1 VFGDKIMM
9 KYRRLPENIS
19 HLLPDVQEYLNK
31 HPKVVFA
38 YLKQMGEFSSVT
50 LEEYSRDWKVQ
61 RIVERTLQMMI
72 ETCADIANHI
82 ISDRGYR
89 TPDNYGDTFRVLHE
103 NGVLKK
109 DLFEIMLKMARF
121 RNRNFHFIYAGYRV
135 AWIIPLLGGVRGG
148 FLGREISVNISRI
161 TALPI
166 PKSPPKR
173 GLSNLTLLAKI
184 YELRI

>member
-1 VFGDKIMM
+1 MVDKPLILR
-9 KYRRLPENIS
+9 KLTE
-19 HLLPDVQEYLNK
+19 LDE
-31 HPKVVFA
+31 

-50 LEEYSRDWKVQ
+50 LEEYLRDWKVQ

-103 NGVLKK
+103 NGVFKS

-121 RNRNFHFIYAGYRV
+121 RNIVVHQYDKVDEAIVIGILRNNLNNFTAYRD
-135 AWIIPLLGGVRGG
+135 AIL
-148 FLGREISVNISRI
+148 
-161 TALPI
+161 
-166 PKSPPKR
+166 
-173 GLSNLTLLAKI
+173 KI
-184 YELRI
+184 LD

>member
-1 VFGDKIMM
+1 MVDKPLIIR
-9 KYRRLPENIS
+9 KLTE
-19 HLLPDVQEYLNK
+19 LDE
-31 HPKVVFA
+31 

-103 NGVLKK
+103 NGVLKS

-121 RNRNFHFIYAGYRV
+121 RNIVVHQYDKVDEAIVIGILRNNLNNFTAYRD
-135 AWIIPLLGGVRGG
+135 AILKIID
-148 FLGREISVNISRI
+148 
-161 TALPI
+161 
-166 PKSPPKR
+166 
-173 GLSNLTLLAKI
+173 
-184 YELRI
+184 

>member
-1 VFGDKIMM
+1 LVDKPLILR
-9 KYRRLPENIS
+9 KLTE
-19 HLLPDVQEYLNK
+19 LDE
-31 HPKVVFA
+31 
-38 YLKQMGEFSSVT
+38 YLKQMKEFSSVT

-103 NGVLKK
+103 NGVFKN

-121 RNRNFHFIYAGYRV
+121 RNIVVHQYDKVDEAIVIGILRNNLNNFTAYRD
-135 AWIIPLLGGVRGG
+135 AIL
-148 FLGREISVNISRI
+148 
-161 TALPI
+161 
-166 PKSPPKR
+166 
-173 GLSNLTLLAKI
+173 KI
-184 YELRI
+184 LD

>member
-1 VFGDKIMM
+1 MVDKPLILR
-9 KYRRLPENIS
+9 KLTE
-19 HLLPDVQEYLNK
+19 LDE
-31 HPKVVFA
+31 

-103 NGVLKK
+103 NGVLKNN
-109 DLFEIMLKMARF
+109 LFEIMLKMARF
-121 RNRNFHFIYAGYRV
+121 RNIVVHQYDKVDEAIVIGIMRNNLNNFMAYRD
-135 AWIIPLLGGVRGG
+135 AIL
-148 FLGREISVNISRI
+148 
-161 TALPI
+161 
-166 PKSPPKR
+166 
-173 GLSNLTLLAKI
+173 KI
-184 YELRI
+184 LD